1 MSPIFE
7 FRNNNTTGIIQM
19 KQKELSELTD
29 QELLQEAKKMKSASI
44 INALLIGF
52 MIGIVIYSILKN
64 SIGFFTLIPLFFVFK
79 VFHKPKKNKEL
90 NELLKERDLV

>member
-1 MSPIFE
+1 
-7 FRNNNTTGIIQM
+7 M

-44 INALLIGF
+44 INAFLIGF
-52 MIGIVIYSILKN
+52 MIGIVIYSIVKN
-64 SIGFFTLIPLFFVFK
+64 SLGFFALIPLFFAFK

-90 NELLKERDLV
+90 KKLLKERNRKQ